1 MSAPSAV
8 GFGGRFGAPVLIGPA
23 LNPINTTMISVA
35 LVPIARATHTSASVV
50 IWLVAGLYIVS
61 SVFQPTMGKLAD
73 LFGPRRVYLAGL
85 VIAGVGGLVP
95 LLAPTF
101 AGALVA
107 RLAIGIGTSSAYPA
121 AMTIIRDQ
129 EKRLDRKA
137 PQVLLSGL
145 SISGLVTAAIG
156 PVLGGLLLQHFTW
169 QSIFLVNVPFAA
181 LTIVLTLLWLPSDRT
196 RSGARGTVGVRSLDL
211 PGMLLFAVG
220 ITSAVFFF
228 LHLETRALWLVA
240 VAVVALVGL
249 VLWERGQQAPFV
261 DVRMLASNHALTA
274 TYARLFLVYTG
285 IYLVVY
291 GFTQWAQA
299 VAGYTSDAAGLLQLP
314 SAVGAAVT
322 SLAIART
329 PRVRGPLLVAATAS
343 VVGGVFLLFLDVG
356 SPVWFL
362 LVIMGLFGVAQGLSS
377 VSNQAVLFRRAPA
390 AQIGSASGLSR
401 TSVQIGAI
409 AASSILG
416 PVFGDAPSDQGMHVI
431 AIVVLALA
439 AGALLVTVAD
449 RSLRRSVNEPSASL

>member
-1 MSAPSAV
+1 MSAGDSSV
-8 GFGGRFGAPVLIGPA
+8 GFGGRFAAPVLIGPA

-35 LVPIARATHTSASVV
+35 LVPIAAATHTSASVV

-61 SVFQPTMGKLAD
+61 SIFQPTMGKLAD
-73 LFGPRRVYLAGL
+73 LFGPRRVYVAGL
-85 VIAGVGGLVP
+85 VIAGIGGLIP
-95 LLAPTF
+95 LVAPTF
-101 AGALVA
+101 LGALLG

-129 EKRLDRKA
+129 EKRLDQKA

-145 SISGLVTAAIG
+145 SITGLVTAAIG
-156 PVLGGLLLQHFTW
+156 PVLGGLLIHTFSW

-181 LTIVLTLLWLPSDRT
+181 VTIVLALLWLPSDRS
-196 RSGARGTVGVRSLDL
+196 RGGARGSAGVRSLDL
-211 PGMLLFAVG
+211 PGMVLFAVG

-228 LHLETRALWLVA
+228 LHLEVRALWLVGI
-240 VAVVALVGL
+240 AVVALAGL
-249 VLWERGQQAPFV
+249 VVWERRQHEPFI
-261 DVRMLASNHALTA
+261 DVRMLATNGSLTA
-274 TYARLFLVYTG
+274 TYGRLFLVYTC

-291 GFTQWAQA
+291 GFAQWAQA
-299 VAGYTSDAAGLLQLP
+299 VAGYSADAAGLLQLP
-314 SAVGAAVT
+314 SAVGAMVT

-329 PRVRGPLLVAATAS
+329 PRVRGSLLVAAAAPLL
-343 VVGGVFLLFLDVG
+343 GGALLIFLDVR

-362 LVIMGLFGVAQGLSS
+362 LVVMGLFGVAQGLSS

-431 AIVVLALA
+431 AIVVVVLAGLAL
-439 AGALLVTVAD
+439 LLTVAD
-449 RSLRRSVNEPSASL
+449 RSLRRSVDDPPA